1 VTKARRRIS
10 IGLATGAALAVGWA
24 LLRPESVPVDVAPVV
39 RSPLRV
45 TVDEE
50 GETRV
55 RDRFMITA
63 PTAGRLLRS
72 ELDAGDVVEP
82 GMLIASIEPLP
93 LDPRTHAGA
102 LARVEAAEATLSAAR
117 ARVALTNAALEQA
130 RRSAARAE
138 QLREKGTL
146 SAEAHELAMLEQT
159 RQEQEAAAARFAA
172 DAAEHDAEAARAA
185 LLTAQDSAAG
195 AAAAPA
201 GKRSGPSSRVEVRS
215 PAAGRV
221 LRVLEE
227 SERIIAA
234 GTPLLEIGDPDSL
247 ELVIDVLSTDAV
259 RIHPGARVLVE
270 EWGGDGALEARVRR
284 VEPSGFTKVSALGVE
299 EQRVNVIADLA
310 EPNPALGDGYR
321 FEARIVVWEGPDVLQ
336 VPASA
341 LFRQAGAWSVF
352 VVDGTRARRRDVTI
366 GQRGG
371 FAAEI
376 REGLSP
382 GETVVLYPS
391 DRLADGVRIRPLP

>member
-1 VTKARRRIS
+1 MTRARRRLS
-10 IGLATGAALAVGWA
+10 IGAAAGVALAIGWV
-24 LLRPESVPVDVAPVV
+24 LFRPDPVPVDVAPVV
-39 RSPLRV
+39 RSELRV

-55 RDRFMITA
+55 RDRFTITA

-72 ELDAGDVVEP
+72 ELDAGDAVEP
-82 GMLIASIEPLP
+82 GTLLASIEPLP
-93 LDPRTHAGA
+93 LDPRTQAGA
-102 LARVEAAEATLSAAR
+102 LARLDAAEATRRAAR
-117 ARVALTNAALEQA
+117 AQVALTNAALEQA

-138 QLREKGTL
+138 QLRQAGTL
-146 SAEAHELAMLEQT
+146 SAEAHELALLEQT
-159 RQEQEAAAARFAA
+159 RRDQEFTAARFAA
-172 DAAEHDAEAARAA
+172 DAADHDAEAARAA
-185 LLTAQDSAAG
+185 LLAAQDVSPDPARRG
-195 AAAAPA
+195 GRPAPT
-201 GKRSGPSSRVEVRS
+201 SRIEVRS
-215 PAAGRV
+215 PTAGRV
-221 LRVLEE
+221 LRRLEE

-234 GTPLLEIGDPDSL
+234 GTPLLEIGDPASL

-259 RIHPGARVLVE
+259 RIQPGARMLVE
-270 EWGGDGALEARVRR
+270 DWGGDGALEARVRR

-341 LFRQAGAWSVF
+341 LFRHAGAWSVF
-352 VVDGTRARRRDVTI
+352 VVDGSRARRRDVSV

-376 REGLSP
+376 QKGLAP
-382 GETVVLYPS
+382 GETIVLYPS
-391 DRLADGVRIRPLP
+391 DRLADGVRIRALP

>member
-1 VTKARRRIS
+1 MTKARRRIS
-10 IGLATGAALAVGWA
+10 IGLAAGAVLAVGWT
-24 LLRPESVPVDVAPVV
+24 LLRPDPVPVDVAPVA
-39 RSPLRV
+39 RGPLRV

-55 RDRFMITA
+55 RDRFTITA

-72 ELDAGDVVEP
+72 ELDAGDAVEP
-82 GMLIASIEPLP
+82 GMLIARIEPLP

-102 LARVEAAEATLSAAR
+102 LARLEAAEATLSAAR

-146 SAEAHELAMLEQT
+146 SAEGYELAMLEQT
-159 RQEQEAAAARFAA
+159 RQEQESAAARFAA
-172 DAAEHDAEAARAA
+172 DAAEHDAEATRAA
-185 LLTAQDSAAG
+185 LLATQDSAAET
-195 AAAAPA
+195 APA
-201 GKRSGPSSRVEVRS
+201 RGDKRPSSRVEVRS

-259 RIHPGARVLVE
+259 RIHPSARVIVE
-270 EWGGDGALEARVRR
+270 EWGGDGALEASVRR

-352 VVDGTRARRRDVTI
+352 VVEGRRARRREVTI

-391 DRLADGVRIRPLP
+391 DRLADGVRIRALP